1 MWFIGLE
8 FAKTE
13 NLNIDLTVDIK
24 QFTDLVDRQA
34 QKMGKSGVKIDA
46 KYVKRY
52 IYRKMYYRLHLNICC
67 NFRKQLHQ
75 YLPVSVTG
83 ALKRERKVS

>member
-1 MWFIGLE
+1 MKGKCLFLTVNYIGYNQSMIFSEHLCNMWFIGLE

-34 QKMGKSGVKIDA
+34 QKMGKTDVKVDA
-46 KYVKRY
+46 KYVKR
-52 IYRKMYYRLHLNICC
+52 
-67 NFRKQLHQ
+67 
-75 YLPVSVTG
+75 
-83 ALKRERKVS
+83 